1 MSYVV
6 LPDILLS
13 ECFCNPQQQQQ
24 QHPKKVV
31 NLIDLIDLIDV
42 LNLIDMSFL
51 SLLSL
56 SVLSALLLTI
66 VNYFFSRFQ
75 IKVSVYP
82 IKPAWKMP
90 FIVLYSWY
98 LLMFS

>member
-31 NLIDLIDLIDV
+31 NLIDLIDV

>member
-31 NLIDLIDLIDV
+31 NLIDLIDV

-51 SLLSL
+51 SLLS
-56 SVLSALLLTI
+56 LSALLLTI

>member
-31 NLIDLIDLIDV
+31 NLIDLIDV

-56 SVLSALLLTI
+56 SVLSALSALLLTI

>member
-24 QHPKKVV
+24 HPKKVV
-31 NLIDLIDLIDV
+31 NLIDLIDV

-56 SVLSALLLTI
+56 SVLLLTI

>member
-1 MSYVV
+1 M

>member
-13 ECFCNPQQQQQ
+13 ECFCNPQQQQ
-24 QHPKKVV
+24 HPKKVV
-31 NLIDLIDLIDV
+31 NLIDLIDV

-56 SVLSALLLTI
+56 SVLLLTI